1 MSAQHEDEIL
11 PPLPRSPS
19 AILSDVQLRIVT
31 GGKPAA
37 NGIALRHNPTSND
50 VSNQINGTLGGATEV
65 ENTIHSSPSCD
76 DYRKN
81 MATIISEYFSTGDV
95 LLAASELVDL
105 GVEEQHHYFVKKLV
119 SMSMDRRDKE
129 KEMASVLLSSLYNDT
144 LTPSHIKLGFMN
156 LLESVEDLSVD
167 IPNAVDLLAIFIA
180 RAVVDDILP
189 PVFLARARGSLSG
202 NSKGMEA
209 LQVAEKS
216 YLSVPHHAEVV
227 AGKWGGSTHTGVEE
241 VKKKISDLLSE
252 FTEGGDVAEAC
263 RCVRELGLPFY
274 HHEVVK
280 RALTIAVEKPQT
292 EALVLNFLE
301 KSVQDCLIST
311 SQIAKG
317 FSRIS
322 ENLDDLTLDVP
333 SAKTTFEHLLQKAI
347 TAGWIENL
355 NPNSISSD
363 ESSKEEK
370 ITLKRYKEECVKIIK
385 EYFLSDDVPELIRSL
400 EELRAPLFN
409 PIFLKRLITI
419 AMDRKDREKEM
430 ASALLSSLSM
440 ELFSSEDVVKGF
452 VMLLRSVE
460 DTALDILDAPKQLA
474 LFLARAV
481 VDEVLVPLNL
491 DEISKKLRPNSVGS
505 ETAHM
510 ARVLLSARHAGE
522 RILRCWGGGT
532 GWQVEDAKDKVAKLL
547 EEYAAGGESREAC
560 RCIRDIARPFF
571 NHEVVKKALVMA
583 MEKKIDSLMLDLLE
597 ECFDQGLITIN
608 QMSKGFSRV
617 REALE
622 DLSLDVPN
630 AAEKYGEYLEYALKH
645 NWVLPAIVDA
655 AT

>member
-1 MSAQHEDEIL
+1 MSAQQEDEIL

-19 AILSDVQLRIVT
+19 AILSDGQLRIVT
-31 GGKPAA
+31 GGKPVT
-37 NGIALRHNPTSND
+37 NGIALRHNPPSND

-65 ENTIHSSPSCD
+65 ENAMHSSPSCD

-189 PVFLARARGSLSG
+189 PVFLARARDSLSG
-202 NSKGMEA
+202 HSKGLEA

-216 YLSVPHHAEVV
+216 YLSVPHHAEVI

-263 RCVRELGLPFY
+263 RCVRELGVPFY

-280 RALTIAVEKPQT
+280 RALTLAVEKPQT
-292 EALVLNFLE
+292 EALILNLLE

-333 SAKTTFEHLLQKAI
+333 SAKTTFEHLLQKALA
-347 TAGWIENL
+347 AGWIENL

-400 EELRAPLFN
+400 EELRAPLYN

-547 EEYAAGGESREAC
+547 EEYAAGGELREAC

-583 MEKKIDSLMLDLLE
+583 MEKKIDNLMLDLLE

-617 REALE
+617 RESLE

-630 AAEKYGEYLEYALKH
+630 AAEKYGEYVEYALKH
-645 NWVLPAIVDA
+645 NWVLPAIVDD